1 MINKGN
7 YIFSRTILKRR
18 YSGDSNKVVMKEV
31 IEYVVIP
38 AFDLVSAEKEIE
50 SFNYRKH
57 HRFKYDIQLTNELA
71 NKENLLK
78 HRILDYN

>member
-1 MINKGN
+1 MINKVN

-38 AFDLVSAEKEIE
+38 SFDLVSAEKEIE

-57 HRFKYDIQLTNELA
+57 HRFKYDTQLTNELA
-71 NKENLLK
+71 NKENLIK
-78 HRILDYN
+78 HQILDYN